1 MSTTK
6 DWIRYNFQEEFKE
19 LEDSYE
25 KKIKKIEEEKEKQL
39 LEQKIQIAGR
49 LLEAGTMSIE
59 EIAKYTDLEESEV
72 KKLAMKKD
80 S

>member
-25 KKIKKIEEEKEKQL
+25 KKIKKIEEEKE
-39 LEQKIQIAGR
+39 
-49 LLEAGTMSIE
+49 
-59 EIAKYTDLEESEV
+59 
-72 KKLAMKKD
+72 
-80 S
+80 